1 MKPATV
7 ANPSGVVVAV
17 SPVFRRKPGSS
28 SLTGRTLS
36 DQSAEEIMVTVP
48 AELAEIHQWWAR
60 RPRDEPRRR
69 IAGSAYDQLTPA
81 GIDNPYWELVRQL
94 PSVLEAGVLEAGV
107 LGAGVLEAC
116 VRPDGFAREL
126 PVGHHLLTKRYAWAI
141 PSPGDI
147 DWLTQV
153 AGDRG
158 LVEIGA
164 GSGYWAW
171 QARQAGIDV
180 VAYEPA
186 DASTNPYTDGT
197 EYAPILRDGHPAARH
212 HSERALLLC
221 WPSHNV
227 PWAAGALR
235 AYRGDLVIYIGQEEG
250 GNCADDEFFHLLQ
263 RYWTP
268 VGASPHHV
276 SWHHTGSKMTAYR
289 RCRPGGTTTEP
300 PAAPHGLRSAESI
313 EVC

>member
-1 MKPATV
+1 M
-7 ANPSGVVVAV
+7 
-17 SPVFRRKPGSS
+17 
-28 SLTGRTLS
+28 
-36 DQSAEEIMVTVP
+36 TVP

-81 GIDNPYWELVRQL
+81 GVDNPYWELVRQL
-94 PSVLEAGVLEAGV
+94 PSVSG
-107 LGAGVLEAC
+107 

-126 PVGHHLLTKRYAWAI
+126 PVGHHLLTKRYSWAI

-147 DWLTQV
+147 GWLSQV
-153 AGDRG
+153 TGDRG

-180 VAYEPA
+180 IAYDPA

-197 EYAPILRDGHPAARH
+197 EYAPIVRDGQTAARRH
-212 HSERALLLC
+212 PGRALLLC

-227 PWAAGALR
+227 GWAADTLR
-235 AYRGDLVIYIGQEEG
+235 AYGGDLLVYIGQDEG
-250 GNCADDEFFHLLQ
+250 GVCADQDFFALLQ
-263 RYWTP
+263 RSWTP
-268 VGASPHHV
+268 VGTSPHHV
-276 SWHHTGSKMTAYR
+276 SWHHTSSGMTAYR
-289 RCRPGGTTTEP
+289 RRSVSYGGEEGPRAGAQRHQVAAVRGVTGQWTTGAHRERARP
-300 PAAPHGLRSAESI
+300 
-313 EVC
+313 